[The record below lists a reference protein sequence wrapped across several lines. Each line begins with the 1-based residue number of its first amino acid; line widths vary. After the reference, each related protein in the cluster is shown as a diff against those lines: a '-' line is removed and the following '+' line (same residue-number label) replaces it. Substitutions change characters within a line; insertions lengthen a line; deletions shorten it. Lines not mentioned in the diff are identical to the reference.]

1 MDFRRRRGCPSVN
14 VDSLISTINFVEI
27 AIVNTVRSDGTMF
40 TSRENYPENAML
52 TPLRSIYGIME
63 AFVTEVERWGSRIK
77 LLARYEAE
85 ISELPIIIFSLKS
98 INAHCRLNSLL
109 TSLTEYIFKGD
120 NDRKKFRKIRHYL
133 REVGEIDDSYC
144 ATFGPLIEDLK
155 SVAMALEKLSV
166 FLDAICTRPFEPPIK
181 HIKHAGASSS
191 VATVIDDD
199 SPSPIRGRF
208 SSICIDS
215 PITTPSPKRPSWVI
229 ASDPAP
235 SRPRSNSLLS
245 SSSVETLHATASWK
259 SMLASRYPVES
270 LSVSRAELDVFSTV
284 LSSICMAK
292 EAVEDAKTLCQGLE
306 VLSNDMQQVYE
317 GWEEIYLEWK
327 QSQKANNE
335 SGGSQGY
342 AEQS

>member
-85 ISELPIIIFSLKS
+85 IK
-98 INAHCRLNSLL
+98 
-109 TSLTEYIFKGD
+109 YIFKGD